1 MTTALFRALMRGSA
15 ALASVILLSL
25 AVDAQQPSAS
35 PGARTGRLVGRVLD
49 QESGA
54 GVTDAGVQVVGTT
67 LGVQSGVDGRY
78 QIAGVPAGT
87 VTIQVRRLGYAPK
100 TVTGIQLTP
109 NQTLEQNVSL
119 APAGVTLAAMVVSAA
134 AEKGSVSEALDAQ
147 RTATA
152 IVSSITSEQMSKSAD
167 GDAAQAVQRVSGVT
181 VQDNKYVFVRGLG
194 ERYTVTQLN
203 GARMPSPEPERRVVP
218 LDLFPTGMLQTITT
232 SKTFTP
238 DQQGDFSGA
247 QVDIKTREFPARR
260 TWSIQTN
267 VGLNPGVT
275 GKDVLDPRGVGG
287 ERFANVGGARGLPW
301 LVRSVGNMQQIPLNQ
316 GDKNRLVN
324 SFRNVWAPGARTGA
338 PNAST
343 AMSFGGSDPLLGVRV
358 GYLASGTYSY
368 SEEMRTN
375 QRRAQAG
382 RGSSAG
388 STVELDAFN
397 GQSSNVGVLLG
408 GLFNASVLFGESS
421 RLALSTAYSRTADN
435 EARTERGVFENEAF
449 AARIDRIQYVE
460 RAVQS
465 VQLAGEHQLGAMHRL
480 DWSATM
486 SGVRRDEPD
495 RSEFVWEV
503 ANAGQPNEQLLWLNS
518 GNGGAVRTFSEL
530 TEDSR
535 EGKLTYQFNFAKSD
549 RQHLLK
555 VGTLVRRTERDA
567 DSRSYSLS
575 APTASASIRML
586 RPEEIFDGRF
596 ANPNDRV
603 FEIAPL
609 SQGGAYD
616 ATDKLNAAFAMAE
629 IAVTDRLRVI
639 GGARFEHD
647 QLTVNAQSTLGQ
659 PVTTSKEWTDVL
671 PAVALNVKLSEAQSV
686 RLSLSRTLAR
696 PEYRELSPIKSRD
709 VLNGDDLEGNPTLE
723 RTQISNADLRWE
735 WYPTSAEV
743 LSVALFAKH
752 FDLPIERVYRAAGA
766 NSRFVAYV
774 NAKEAKNFG
783 IELEARKELGFLGS
797 ALRPFTIFSNVTFM
811 SSEIALDDSSRSAAT
826 NPKRTMVGQAPYVLN
841 LGLTGNT
848 ESGNASATL
857 LFNRVGERID
867 AAGDLPLPDVKE
879 LSRNVLDLS
888 LRFPIVA
895 ALSGRFDAKNLLDA
909 PYETAQGS
917 VTREFYRVGRTFQLG
932 FVWKP

>member
-1 MTTALFRALMRGSA
+1 MHTALLRALVRRTTALAGMI
-15 ALASVILLSL
+15 VLSL
-25 AVDAQQPSAS
+25 AVEAQQPASA
-35 PGARTGRLVGRVLD
+35 PTARTGRLVGRILD

-67 LGVQSGVDGRY
+67 LGVQSGVDGRF

-100 TVTGIQLTP
+100 TVTGIQLAP
-109 NQTLEQNVSL
+109 NQTVEQNVSL

-147 RTATA
+147 RTATG
-152 IVSSITSEQMSKSAD
+152 IVSSITSEQISKSAD
-167 GDAAQAVQRVSGVT
+167 SDAAQAVQRVSGVT

-247 QVDIKTREFPARR
+247 QVDIRTREFPALR
-260 TWSIQTN
+260 TWSIQTSF
-267 VGLNPGVT
+267 GLNPRVT
-275 GKDVLDPRGVGG
+275 GKDVLNPRGVGG
-287 ERFANVGGARGLPW
+287 EAFANAGNERSLPW
-301 LVRSVGNMQQIPLNQ
+301 LVRSAGNFQDIPLNQ

-324 SFRNVWAPGARTGA
+324 SFRNVWTPTSRSAS
-338 PNAST
+338 PNGST
-343 AMSFGGSDPLLGVRV
+343 AISFGGSDPLLGVRV
-358 GYLASGTYSY
+358 GYLVSGTYSY
-368 SEEMRTN
+368 SEEMRTD
-375 QRRAQAG
+375 QQRAQAG
-382 RGSSAG
+382 RGTTSG
-388 STVELDAFN
+388 QTVELDRFEGN
-397 GQSSNVGVLLG
+397 SSNISALLG
-408 GLFNASVLFGESS
+408 GLFNASVLIGQSS
-421 RLALSTAYSRTADN
+421 RIALSTAYSRTSDN
-435 EARTERGVFENEAF
+435 EARTERGEFENEAI

-460 RAVQS
+460 RAVRS
-465 VQLAGEHQLGAMHRL
+465 AQLAGEHQFGAMHRF
-480 DWSATM
+480 DWAATM

-495 RSEFVWEV
+495 RSEYVYEI
-503 ANAGQPNEQLLWLNS
+503 ANADQPNEQLLWLNS

-535 EGKLTYQFNFAKSD
+535 EGKLTYQFNFAKND

-555 VGTLVRRTERDA
+555 VGTLIRRTERDA

-575 APTASASIRML
+575 APTAAANIRML

-629 IAVTDRLRVI
+629 IAVTDRLRLI
-639 GGARFEHD
+639 GGARYERD
-647 QLTVNAQSTLGQ
+647 ELAVNAQSTLGQ
-659 PVTTSKEWTDVL
+659 PVTTTKQWSDVL
-671 PAVALNVKLSEAQSV
+671 PALAINVKLSEAQSV

-709 VLNGDDLEGNPTLE
+709 VLNGDDLEGNPDLE

-735 WYPTSAEV
+735 WYPTPAEV
-743 LSVALFAKH
+743 LSVALFAKR

-774 NAKEAKNFG
+774 NAKEAQNIG
-783 IELEARKELGFLGS
+783 VELEARKELGFLGS
-797 ALRPFTIFSNVTFM
+797 ALRPFTLFSNVTLM
-811 SSEIALDDSSRSAAT
+811 NSEITLDDSSRTAAT

-848 ESGNASATL
+848 ESGRASATI

-879 LSRNVLDLS
+879 LPRNVLDFS
-888 LRFPIVA
+888 LRFPLVS

-909 PYETAQGS
+909 PYETVQGS
-917 VTREFYRVGRTFQLG
+917 VTRERYVIGRTFQLG

>member
-1 MTTALFRALMRGSA
+1 MNATLLRALIRATTALTG
-15 ALASVILLSL
+15 VILFSL
-25 AVDAQQPSAS
+25 GLAAQQPASS
-35 PGARTGRLVGRVLD
+35 PGARAGRLVGRILD

-67 LGVQSGVDGRY
+67 LGVQSGVDGRF

-100 TVTGIQLTP
+100 TVTGIQLAP
-109 NQTLEQNVSL
+109 NQTLEQNVAL
-119 APAGVTLAAMVVSAA
+119 APAGVRLEAMVVSAA

-152 IVSSITSEQMSKSAD
+152 IVSSITSEQISKSAD

-181 VQDNKYVFVRGLG
+181 VQDGRYVFVRGLG

-260 TWSIQTN
+260 TWSIQTS

-275 GKDVLDPRGVGG
+275 GKDVLDARGVGG
-287 ERFANVGGARGLPW
+287 ERFANVGGERGLPW
-301 LVRSVGNMQQIPLNQ
+301 LVRSVGNFQDIALNQ

-324 SFRNVWAPGARTGA
+324 SFRNVWTPTARTGA
-338 PNAST
+338 PNGST
-343 AMSFGGSDPLLGVRV
+343 ALAFGGSDPFLGVRI

-368 SEEMRTN
+368 SEEMRTD

-382 RGSSAG
+382 RGSAAG
-388 STVELDAFN
+388 STVELDAFE
-397 GQSSNVGVLLG
+397 GHSSNVGVLLG

-460 RAVQS
+460 RAVRS
-465 VQLAGEHQLGAMHRL
+465 AQLAGEHQLGAMHRF
-480 DWSATM
+480 DWSATL

-495 RSEFVWEV
+495 RSEFVWEI

-530 TEDSR
+530 TEDAR
-535 EGKLTYQFNFAKSD
+535 EGKLTYQFNFSRNN
-549 RQHLLK
+549 RQHLLR

-575 APTASASIRML
+575 APTASANVRML

-639 GGARFEHD
+639 GGARFERD
-647 QLTVNAQSTLGQ
+647 ELTVNAQSTLGQ
-659 PVTTSKEWTDVL
+659 PVTTAKEWTDVL
-671 PAVALNVKLSEAQSV
+671 PALAFNVKLTEAQSV
-686 RLSLSRTLAR
+686 RMSLSRTLAR

-709 VLNGDDLEGNPTLE
+709 VLNGDDLEGNPDLE
-723 RTQISNADLRWE
+723 RTQIANADLRWE

-743 LSVALFAKH
+743 VSVAVFAKR

-774 NAKEAKNFG
+774 NAKEAQNFG
-783 IELEARKELGFLGS
+783 VELEARKELGFLS
-797 ALRPFTIFSNVTFM
+797 RALRPFTLFSNVTLM
-811 SSEIALDDSSRSAAT
+811 HSEITLDDSSRAAAT

-848 ESGNASATL
+848 ETGRASATL

-867 AAGDLPLPDVKE
+867 AAGDSPLPDVKE
-879 LSRNVLDLS
+879 LPRNVLDIS
-888 LRFPIVA
+888 LRFPIVS

-909 PYETAQGS
+909 PYETVQGS
-917 VTREFYRVGRTFQLG
+917 VTRERYLVGRAFQLG
-932 FVWKP
+932 FLWKP